1 MMTKEGYTKLGNF
14 ITPRVEVVA
23 LGCGHIGYIVKMLNF
38 IRKSTL
44 LLSIGHTNLLEA
56 MNLMTEKECDPGE
69 RKGML
74 LIGENEGIFILG
86 YLILNI
92 NR

>member
-14 ITPRVEVVA
+14 ITPRVGVVA

-44 LLSIGHTNLLEA
+44 LLSIGHT
-56 MNLMTEKECDPGE
+56 KEELRLRKEGNVIDWGE
-69 RKGML
+69 
-74 LIGENEGIFILG
+74 
-86 YLILNI
+86 
-92 NR
+92 